1 MSILVRS
8 EVGADCLSLLQRAVG
23 KSRRRISY
31 MDNEF
36 NIADNETDYTGRIG
50 VSKTEHGVLLTISDV
65 QLSDNREFFCS
76 VNGLAAGSAEGKT
89 NLSVFG
95 KNFHQD
101 YQCGLLPLSSSCVF
115 VMYNLS
121 MQLLQ
126 SLQ

>member
-1 MSILVRS
+1 
-8 EVGADCLSLLQRAVG
+8 
-23 KSRRRISY
+23 

-95 KNFHQD
+95 KNSHQD
-101 YQCGLLPLSSSCVF
+101 NVVFFLCLLLVCS
-115 VMYNLS
+115 
-121 MQLLQ
+121 
-126 SLQ
+126 